1 MNLDTFT
8 TDYLAWSA
16 GVHRPNTVVANRQ
29 ALRRF
34 KTHVGDLDLAA
45 IGPRHADQ
53 FLSAC
58 RTSGL
63 KATSVNNY
71 YRHLKAAFTK
81 AVAWELIPA
90 NPFAKVRPIRQDK
103 AQPHFIPRDKL
114 GPFLEGIKDEDA
126 RLLLMAYCATGR
138 RRVELLSLTWDDI
151 DMGKRTYRVTSTKAH
166 LVKDFPINDIFYS
179 VLAQL
184 QIRRKECTSSGCLGE
199 LKDAPGSAE
208 LNGGSTSRVL
218 DGKSLPRKTP
228 ASVAPGATTV
238 FSKWK
243 PDTVTHVVKR
253 ELRRAGYPDL
263 HLHHLRH
270 SFAAAYLMNGG
281 DLYALKELLG
291 HSQINTTLIYSHL
304 TKSHLEGEANK
315 VRF

>member
-16 GVHRPNTVVANRQ
+16 GVHRPNTVTANRQ

-34 KTHVGDLDLAA
+34 KDHVGDLDLAA

-151 DMGKRTYRVTSTKAH
+151 DMEKRTYRVTSTKAH

-184 QIRRKECTSSGCLGE
+184 QIKRN
-199 LKDAPGSAE
+199 GSP
-208 LNGGSTSRVL
+208 L
-218 DGKSLPRKTP
+218 
-228 ASVAPGATTV
+228 V

>member
-1 MNLDTFT
+1 MNLTDFT
-8 TDYLAWSA
+8 TDYLKWSA
-16 GVHRPNTVVANRQ
+16 GVHRPNTVIANRQ
-29 ALRRF
+29 ALGKF
-34 KTHVGDLDLAA
+34 KAHVGELDLTA
-45 IGPRHADQ
+45 IGARHADQ
-53 FLSAC
+53 FISAC
-58 RTSGL
+58 RAAGL

-71 YRHLKAAFTK
+71 YRHLKAAFQK
-81 AVAWELIPA
+81 AVAWELVPA
-90 NPFAKVRPIRQDK
+90 NPFSKVKPIRQGRE
-103 AQPHFIPRDKL
+103 QPHFIPKDKL
-114 GPFLEGIKDEDA
+114 GPFLEGIQDEDV

-138 RRVELLSLTWDDI
+138 RRVELLTLTWDDV
-151 DMGKRTYRVTSTKAH
+151 DMEKRTYRVTSTKAH

-184 QIRRKECTSSGCLGE
+184 DIRRKECLSDTAKPSRASGSASSG
-199 LKDAPGSAE
+199 A
-208 LNGGSTSRVL
+208 STSAGSPCSGGPSSGS
-218 DGKSLPRKTP
+218 GKGGTSRL
-228 ASVAPGATTV
+228 V

-253 ELRRAGYPDL
+253 ELRRAGYGDM

>member
-1 MNLDTFT
+1 MNLQDFIN
-8 TDYLAWSA
+8 DYLAWSR
-16 GVHRPNTVVANRQ
+16 GVHRPNTVTSNSL

-34 KTHVGDLDLAA
+34 KDHVGDVAIET

-58 RTSGL
+58 RASGL

-71 YRHLKAAFTK
+71 YRHLKAAFQK
-81 AVAWELIPA
+81 AVAWELVPA
-90 NPFAKVRPIRQDK
+90 NPFAKVKPVRADK
-103 AQPHFIPRDKL
+103 VQPKFIPKEKL
-114 GPFLEGIKDEDA
+114 GEFLSSIEDDDA
-126 RLLLMAYCATGR
+126 RLLLTAYCATGR

-151 DMGKRTYRVTSTKAH
+151 DMEGRKYMVRSTKAH
-166 LVKDFPINDIFYS
+166 LTKDFPINDIFYS

-184 QIRRKECTSSGCLGE
+184 DIRRKACSSGILDSPESGSRSAGE
-199 LKDAPGSAE
+199 SSPSYSPSGSGRSSGS
-208 LNGGSTSRVL
+208 GGCSY
-218 DGKSLPRKTP
+218 
-228 ASVAPGATTV
+228 V
-238 FSKWK
+238 FGKWK
-243 PDTVTHVVKR
+243 PDTVTHIVKR
-253 ELRRAGYPDL
+253 ELRRAGYGDM

-270 SFAAAYLMNGG
+270 SFASAYLMNGG

-304 TKSHLEGEANK
+304 TKNHLEGEANK

>member
-16 GVHRPNTVVANRQ
+16 GVHRPNTVTANRQ

-34 KTHVGDLDLAA
+34 KTHVGGLDITA

-90 NPFAKVRPIRQDK
+90 NPFAKVRPIRQEK
-103 AQPHFIPRDKL
+103 TPPKFIPKEKVAAFLAGIEDEGVRFLLTAYL
-114 GPFLEGIKDEDA
+114 G
-126 RLLLMAYCATGR
+126 TGR
-138 RRVELLSLTWDDI
+138 RRVELLSLTWADVDL
-151 DMGKRTYRVTSTKAH
+151 KARTYRVNSTKAH
-166 LVKDFPINDIFYS
+166 LIKEFPINDVFFN

-184 QIRRKECTSSGCLGE
+184 DVKGHDEGL
-199 LKDAPGSAE
+199 
-208 LNGGSTSRVL
+208 
-218 DGKSLPRKTP
+218 
-228 ASVAPGATTV
+228 V
-238 FSKWK
+238 FPKWK
-243 PDTVTHVVKR
+243 PDTVTHVIKR

-304 TKSHLEGEANK
+304 TKSHLEGECNR
-315 VRF
+315 VTF

>member
-1 MNLDTFT
+1 MNLDQFT

-16 GVHRPNTVVANRQ
+16 GVHRPNTVTANRQ
-29 ALRRF
+29 ALRKFRER
-34 KTHVGDLDLAA
+34 VGDLDMTA

-58 RTSGL
+58 RTAGL

-103 AQPHFIPRDKL
+103 AQPHFIPKDKL
-114 GPFLEGIKDEDA
+114 GPFLEGIQDEDA

-138 RRVELLSLTWDDI
+138 RRVELLTLTWDDV
-151 DMGKRTYRVTSTKAH
+151 DMEKRTYRVTSTKAH

-184 QIRRKECTSSGCLGE
+184 QIK
-199 LKDAPGSAE
+199 KNGSP
-208 LNGGSTSRVL
+208 L
-218 DGKSLPRKTP
+218 
-228 ASVAPGATTV
+228 V
-238 FSKWK
+238 FPKWK

-253 ELRRAGYPDL
+253 ELRRAGYGDM

-291 HSQINTTLIYSHL
+291 HSQINTTLIYAHL
-304 TKSHLEGEANK
+304 SSNHLAQEADK

>member
-1 MNLDTFT
+1 MNLDQFT

-16 GVHRPNTVVANRQ
+16 GVHRPNTVTANRQ

-34 KTHVGDLDLAA
+34 KGHVGDLDLTA

-90 NPFAKVRPIRQDK
+90 NPFAKVRPIRQEK
-103 AQPHFIPRDKL
+103 TPPKFIPKEKVAA
-114 GPFLEGIKDEDA
+114 FLAGIEDEDV
-126 RLLLMAYCATGR
+126 RFLLTAYLGTGR
-138 RRVELLSLTWDDI
+138 RRVELLSLTWADVDL
-151 DMGKRTYRVTSTKAH
+151 KARTYRVNSTKAH
-166 LVKDFPINDIFYS
+166 LIKEFPINDIFYS

-184 QIRRKECTSSGCLGE
+184 DIRRKECSISSSSASASASGGAGTSS
-199 LKDAPGSAE
+199 ASPAGSEA
-208 LNGGSTSRVL
+208 
-218 DGKSLPRKTP
+218 
-228 ASVAPGATTV
+228 V

-270 SFAAAYLMNGG
+270 SFAVAYLMNGG